1 MSQARYLSKLASVL
15 SAEGVIPT
23 SKGGTGNTT
32 GAGNSPTISAI
43 TYPGNDTA
51 VNTAGG
57 DTVTL
62 TGANFNTGVSVI
74 VNGVPA
80 SVVTRVS
87 SSEITFTTSA
97 QAAGSYI
104 IYVVNT
110 DGSTGLAVPGLQY
123 SGVPS
128 WTTAAGSLATVYET
142 AAISNSLSASSD
154 SAVTYSVESGTLPT
168 GVTLFAGSGLV
179 SGTAPVVES
188 STTYNFTVTASDGEN
203 QDTARNFS
211 YTVNPDVVTWS
222 SPSSGATL
230 SGTVGTAYTQSL
242 SATSAAG
249 RAITYT
255 ADALPAG
262 LNISG
267 SSITGTPTA
276 NSSISTLLTAT
287 AATTQKTATRT
298 FNWNII
304 TLTYTITPA
313 SSSVNEGSALT
324 FNVGGTNITNGTY
337 YWSINNSTTAA
348 GDFSGSVTSGS
359 FTITNNVGSFTIT
372 ATADATTE
380 GAQTFTV
387 SLRTGS
393 VSGTVVATSSTVT
406 INDTSLTP
414 VGQAS
419 FTREWGVATDL
430 NTSWTAPA
438 GVTSVCV
445 VCVGGGGS
453 GNGTGGGAGGGLG
466 WKNNIAVTPGQSYTV
481 VVAGSATRNSGSTT
495 NVAGATSYFI
505 NSATVAGR
513 GGGSVS
519 TFVGGTFVG
528 DGGGNGGAGGG
539 GGGGAGGYSG
549 NGGNGGTGSTDPG
562 RNGLPGAGG
571 GGGGGWGGTGS
582 STTQGGGVGING
594 EGPNGAGSTYNTS
607 QVGGAGSNGS
617 GGLYGG
623 GSNAAGTANGT
634 SGYPGAVRIIWG
646 PGRAFPST
654 LTTNQ

>member
-1 MSQARYLSKLASVL
+1 MSQARYLAKLASVL

-179 SGTAPVVES
+179 SGTAPLVES

-222 SPSSGATL
+222 SPAEGATL
-230 SGTVGTAYTQSL
+230 TAETGTAYTQAL

-249 RAITYT
+249 KTISYSAN
-255 ADALPAG
+255 ALPAG
-262 LNISG
+262 LSISG
-267 SSITGTPTA
+267 SSIIGTPTA
-276 NSSISTLLTAT
+276 ASSISSLITAT
-287 AATTQKTATRT
+287 AATTQRTATRT
-298 FNWNII
+298 FNWAV
-304 TLTYTITPA
+304 TVPTP
-313 SSSVNEGSALT
+313 
-324 FNVGGTNITNGTY
+324 
-337 YWSINNSTTAA
+337 
-348 GDFSGSVTSGS
+348 
-359 FTITNNVGSFTIT
+359 
-372 ATADATTE
+372 
-380 GAQTFTV
+380 
-387 SLRTGS
+387 
-393 VSGTVVATSSTVT
+393 
-406 INDTSLTP
+406 P
-414 VGQAS
+414 VGQAE
-419 FTREWGVATDL
+419 FTTSGSY
-430 NTSWTAPA
+430 SWTAPA

-445 VCVGGGGS
+445 VCIGGAGAYSGGS
-453 GNGTGGGAGGGLG
+453 PQGAGGGGGLG
-466 WKNNIAVTPGQSYTV
+466 WKNNITVVPGQSYTV
-481 VVAGSATRNSGSTT
+481 VVGSSGFDY
-495 NVAGATSYFI
+495 AGAGQSGTSSYFI
-505 NSATVAGR
+505 NSSTVR
-513 GGGSVS
+513 GGGGSGGS
-519 TFVGGTFVG
+519 YTRVGGGYVG
-528 DGGGNGGAGGG
+528 DGGGNGGSGGAYFSG

-549 NGGNGGTGSTDPG
+549 NGGRGADGGDPYDGGSA
-562 RNGLPGAGG
+562 GAGG
-571 GGGGGWGGTGS
+571 GGGGGGRTGNSNSDQRYGGGTGIYGQGANGAAGGTFQPGNGGNGS
-582 STTQGGGVGING
+582 VIAGTTFRGGGHRTN
-594 EGPNGAGSTYNTS
+594 AT
-607 QVGGAGSNGS
+607 
-617 GGLYGG
+617 GG
-623 GSNAAGTANGT
+623 G
-634 SGYPGAVRIIWG
+634 GAVRIIWG

>member
-255 ADALPAG
+255 ADALPDG

-267 SSITGTPTA
+267 SSIT
-276 NSSISTLLTAT
+276 
-287 AATTQKTATRT
+287 
-298 FNWNII
+298 
-304 TLTYTITPA
+304 
-313 SSSVNEGSALT
+313 
-324 FNVGGTNITNGTY
+324 
-337 YWSINNSTTAA
+337 
-348 GDFSGSVTSGS
+348 
-359 FTITNNVGSFTIT
+359 
-372 ATADATTE
+372 
-380 GAQTFTV
+380 
-387 SLRTGS
+387 
-393 VSGTVVATSSTVT
+393 
-406 INDTSLTP
+406 
-414 VGQAS
+414 
-419 FTREWGVATDL
+419 
-430 NTSWTAPA
+430 
-438 GVTSVCV
+438 
-445 VCVGGGGS
+445 
-453 GNGTGGGAGGGLG
+453 
-466 WKNNIAVTPGQSYTV
+466 
-481 VVAGSATRNSGSTT
+481 
-495 NVAGATSYFI
+495 
-505 NSATVAGR
+505 
-513 GGGSVS
+513 
-519 TFVGGTFVG
+519 
-528 DGGGNGGAGGG
+528 
-539 GGGGAGGYSG
+539 
-549 NGGNGGTGSTDPG
+549 
-562 RNGLPGAGG
+562 
-571 GGGGGWGGTGS
+571 
-582 STTQGGGVGING
+582 
-594 EGPNGAGSTYNTS
+594 
-607 QVGGAGSNGS
+607 
-617 GGLYGG
+617 
-623 GSNAAGTANGT
+623 
-634 SGYPGAVRIIWG
+634 
-646 PGRAFPST
+646 
-654 LTTNQ
+654 